1 MRPTDA
7 DLLAAARER
16 PEALGE
22 FYDRYEAAVAAYFM
36 RRTRHAATALELTAE
51 TFAEVVLQ
59 CHRGVR
65 VAEPTGW
72 LFTIAQSKLADLHRR
87 GAVDARAR
95 RRLGMPPVGAE
106 DEGLERVE
114 ALLGEPR
121 SQLLTEA
128 LAQLPDEQRE
138 AVLARVVEER
148 SYGSIAADLQTTE
161 QVVRKRVSRGLAVLR
176 RRLKETS

>member
-1 MRPTDA
+1 VRLTDSE
-7 DLLAAARER
+7 LLAAAREH

-36 RRTRHAATALELTAE
+36 RRTRSAPTALELTAE

-95 RRLGMPPVGAE
+95 RRLGIPPASAD
-106 DEGLERVE
+106 DEALERVE
-114 ALLGEPR
+114 ALLDEPR
-121 SQLLTEA
+121 SALLAEA
-128 LAQLPDEQRE
+128 LSELPDEQRT
-138 AVLARVVEER
+138 AVLARVVAER
-148 SYGSIAADLQTTE
+148 GYDEIAAEHTTSE
-161 QVVRKRVSRGLAVLR
+161 QVVRKRVSRGLAFLR